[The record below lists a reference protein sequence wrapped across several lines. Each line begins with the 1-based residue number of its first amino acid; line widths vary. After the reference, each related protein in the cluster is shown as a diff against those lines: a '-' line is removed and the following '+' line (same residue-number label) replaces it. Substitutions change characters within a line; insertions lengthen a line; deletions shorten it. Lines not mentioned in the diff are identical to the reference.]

1 MGFSM
6 QRSNWPLLDGRT
18 RPLEMKEWGD
28 LVVMDPDAGKR
39 PRGRG
44 FLAAEKDCLRIDAGN
59 ALENPIVTLYAGDD
73 PGAESA
79 GTRSKRS
86 P

>member
-1 MGFSM
+1 M

-28 LVVMDPDAGKR
+28 LAVMDPDAGKP

-44 FLAAEKDCLRIDAGN
+44 FLRKGLPAH
-59 ALENPIVTLYAGDD
+59 
-73 PGAESA
+73 
-79 GTRSKRS
+79 
-86 P
+86 